1 MKDIGSNPV
10 QTTNKSKKMNNKIFL
25 KVVALIALF
34 FLVVPWTFNHINPW
48 AAIAILITAAY
59 WVNAYINKFIGK

>member
-1 MKDIGSNPV
+1 
-10 QTTNKSKKMNNKIFL
+10 MNNKNFL

-48 AAIAILITAAY
+48 AAIAILVTAAY